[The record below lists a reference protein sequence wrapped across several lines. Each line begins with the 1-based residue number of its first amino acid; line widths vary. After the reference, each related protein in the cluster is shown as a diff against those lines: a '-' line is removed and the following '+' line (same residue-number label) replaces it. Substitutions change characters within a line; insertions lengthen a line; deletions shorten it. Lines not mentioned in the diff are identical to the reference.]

1 MMLETGDTLS
11 RQIFWEPRAEL
22 RSPGVSPRVVSDV
35 CGRVRRC
42 THERH
47 MSPDV
52 FPHLPLAEGSKR
64 SNERQ

>member
-11 RQIFWEPRAEL
+11 RQIFWEPRDEL
-22 RSPGVSPRVVSDV
+22 RSPGVSPKVVY
-35 CGRVRRC
+35 GRVRMG
-42 THERH
+42 TNERH